1 MIFIFRNR
9 SNTKTLRH
17 EKRELNPF
25 QNGLLYF
32 NQFNDRYKHVNP
44 KTTKT
49 VRFYSGQQFPHFFI
63 QSLDEMLLLRHL

>member
-25 QNGLLYF
+25 ENGLLYF
-32 NQFNDRYKHVNP
+32 NQFDDRYKHVNL

-49 VRFYSGQQFPHFFI
+49 VTFYFVQQFSHLSF
-63 QSLDEMLLLRHL
+63 DEMLLIKHF